1 MEQVLRDLVSPKYHV
16 ALIHPS
22 PILRKKYTL
31 VRLTT
36 DPLAAVARLNPDQ
49 DGPRRYELRA
59 YCTFDTI
66 SDAVAAHA
74 HLATKKRS
82 FASKERYLRR
92 IAQKNSLPFFC
103 AEATP
108 PGGNL
113 EFLERHAPPE
123 WAAEYSRLVEENK
136 QS

>member
-1 MEQVLRDLVSPKYHV
+1 MEQVLRDLVSPKFHV

-22 PILRKKYTL
+22 PILRRKYTL

-36 DPLAAVARLNPDQ
+36 DPLAAVARLNPE
-49 DGPRRYELRA
+49 GPIQYELRA
-59 YCTFDTI
+59 YCTFDTLH
-66 SDAVAAHA
+66 DAVAAHA
-74 HLATKKRS
+74 YLATRKRS

-92 IAQKNSLPFFC
+92 VARKKSLPFFC

-123 WAAEYSRLVEENK
+123 WALEYSRLVEENK
-136 QS
+136 Q